1 MIVGSAGTRTWD
13 TLACISVQANVVV
26 GHCSLMPEVH
36 DHSVVFLVSTCSD
49 DEEELSFG
57 LRSGAAVVICW
68 IAISSPKDVST
79 IFRYDDVASFPA
91 ENGVPALTSADQVIL
106 VPAPDRVF
114 SWASIQ
120 LVRAIFS
127 KDVIVASSPVD

>member
-1 MIVGSAGTRTWD
+1 
-13 TLACISVQANVVV
+13 
-26 GHCSLMPEVH
+26 MPEVH